1 MTTKDFFPYHPLK
14 LRAALASAVVGCVA
28 LLAWSL
34 SSAVHTG
41 EPQEVARAG
50 LCLGL
55 LLAMVY
61 VLTRL
66 APREGWGVR
75 MEPTML
81 KVSRPIEGVL
91 EIPWSALKEI
101 RRSGKQ
107 RDTLMLFV
115 GENRRIL
122 VPRHLF
128 ARSSEFEQ
136 LVAAIEERMPPP
148 QHDA

>member
-1 MTTKDFFPYHPLK
+1 VTKDFFPYHPLK
-14 LRAALASAVVGCVA
+14 LRAVLAFAVVGCVA

-41 EPQEVARAG
+41 EPQEVARTG

-55 LLAMVY
+55 LLAMAY

-66 APREGWGVR
+66 APRQGWGVTLA
-75 MEPTML
+75 PTLL
-81 KVSRPIEGVL
+81 KVSRPIEGEM
-91 EIPWSALKEI
+91 EIPWSALKEV
-101 RRSGKQ
+101 RRAGRK

-115 GENRRIL
+115 GDHRRIL

-128 ARSSEFEQ
+128 ARSSEFEE
-136 LVAAIEERMPPP
+136 LVTAIEERMPPP
-148 QHDA
+148 TLDA

>member
-1 MTTKDFFPYHPLK
+1 MTKDFFPYHPLK
-14 LRAALASAVVGCVA
+14 LRAVLACAVVVCLL

-34 SSAVHTG
+34 SSAVHTR

-55 LLAMVY
+55 VLAMAY

-75 MEPTML
+75 LSPMVL
-81 KVSRPIEGVL
+81 CVSRPIEGVL
-91 EIPWSALKEI
+91 EIPWSALKEL
-101 RRSGKQ
+101 RRAGTK

-115 GENRRIL
+115 GENRRVL
-122 VPRHLF
+122 V
-128 ARSSEFEQ
+128 
-136 LVAAIEERMPPP
+136 
-148 QHDA
+148 

>member
-1 MTTKDFFPYHPLK
+1 MTKDFFPYHPLK
-14 LRAALASAVVGCVA
+14 LRAVLAFALLACVA

-34 SSAVHTG
+34 SSAVRSG

-55 LLAMVY
+55 LLAMGY

-75 MEPTML
+75 LSPTL
-81 KVSRPIEGVL
+81 LTVSKPIDGVL
-91 EIPWSALKEI
+91 EIPWSALKEV

-115 GENRRIL
+115 GDHRRIL

-136 LVAAIEERMPPP
+136 LVAAIEERLPAP

>member
-1 MTTKDFFPYHPLK
+1 MTKDFFPYHPLK
-14 LRAALASAVVGCVA
+14 LRAVLAFAVVGCVA

-34 SSAVHTG
+34 SSAVRTG

-55 LLAMVY
+55 LLAMAY

-66 APREGWGVR
+66 APREGWGVKLS
-75 MEPTML
+75 PTAL
-81 KVSRPIEGVL
+81 TVSKPIEGVM
-91 EIPWSALKEI
+91 EIPWSTLKEVQ
-101 RRSGKQ
+101 RSGK
-107 RDTLMLFV
+107 RHDTLMLFV
-115 GENRRIL
+115 GDHRRIL

-128 ARSSEFEQ
+128 ARTADFEQ